1 MTYSYLEFSRD
12 LEKIIIQ
19 DNSVNFDRIS
29 DWTYKI
35 RLDNINDINPEIE
48 HWFSRFELI
57 NMDLQF
63 EYSNLNY
70 EII

>member
-19 DNSVNFDRIS
+19 DNSVNFDRIY

-35 RLDNINDINPEIE
+35 RLDNINDINPA
-48 HWFSRFELI
+48 
-57 NMDLQF
+57 D
-63 EYSNLNY
+63 
-70 EII
+70 